1 MAVLGF
7 IDARMPRWV
16 QQLPGTR
23 WHSGQGSSGPKSSQE
38 QNSRSRISCPGRH
51 SPFKTAPV
59 ADSQR
64 SYDPLFKT
72 SARADSQKWR
82 PSIRACPGRHNRRAT
97 RSLDQ
102 KKASKVNGE
111 KSESFT
117 QPGPFDQ
124 PGAAERAIDTGTD
137 VSRTVTEISAALQA
151 AVNRLSE
158 AIASARE
165 PGKPL
170 STISAITREAPLASL
185 FVAFLLGVGVARRR

>member
-59 ADSQR
+59 
-64 SYDPLFKT
+64 
-72 SARADSQKWR
+72 ADSQKWR